1 MILTKNNAENVNIG
15 HPSTMYILGQGSVH
29 GSWDADRSL
38 IRFLNIP
45 YATVTDR
52 WRQASPVKPW
62 FGIRDATRYGPMC
75 PQTLVRKCT
84 SLTKLFGI
92 PAVDDGFNYLF
103 SERDC
108 LNLGIY
114 VPVLGAPLPIGGI
127 PVIVFIH
134 GGKLRHGGNA
144 HPVYDMSNFVHA
156 SIKANQPVIAVVIN
170 YRLGCLGYFAS
181 RELAFEFDSNPDNVL
196 HHRTHDQD
204 PAFGN
209 WGLADQK
216 LAFEWVR
223 RHIGVFGG
231 NASSVTAMG
240 YSGGGTAI
248 MNHMLIQSH
257 HGLFSRAIVHSGGA
271 GLIFA
276 RYAYFQCQKI
286 FDHLYNHI
294 QSEVAPTV
302 KEIEKTPNGGNL
314 RQELLQRA
322 QTLRGI
328 PADILMQVP
337 EVKGIDSIQ
346 YPNLDNKFLFPSPR
360 SLIAR
365 DSPHYD
371 PGVKSVI
378 FGTTKDEGTLFA
390 STHGAT
396 DIRQWQSFLDRWVNP
411 KLHQEVE
418 AIYGKPQTGA
428 DARSFSSKILGD
440 LFSAYPTHSAC
451 EGFLAQDDKQRVL
464 YRFYVDRSLDA
475 VDTLQLDLG
484 AAHCTDMGFA
494 TMSDL
499 SQQYM
504 TEQEKAFGFRVME
517 KYFRFAYGLEDETI
531 PGESKTV
538 GCRAG
543 SKNGRMATIWSKDLE
558 FRAGAF
564 ERMDERTIEL
574 WRRNE
579 EWAAQKR
586 PPQPLGFTH
595 PRSKL

>member
-1 MILTKNNAENVNIG
+1 MIPTKYDTETVNFGLQSVVDI
-15 HPSTMYILGQGSVH
+15 PGQGSVR
-29 GSWDADRSL
+29 GVRDEGRSL
-38 IRFLNIP
+38 ARFLNIP
-45 YATVTDR
+45 YAVVTKR

-62 FGIRDATRYGPMC
+62 LDVRDATRYGPMC
-75 PQTLVRKCT
+75 PQTLVRK
-84 SLTKLFGI
+84 SNGLIKLFGM
-92 PAVDDGFNYLF
+92 PAVDDGFQYLF

-108 LNLGIY
+108 LNLCIY
-114 VPVLGAPLPIGGI
+114 VPALEAPPPVGGI
-127 PVIVFIH
+127 PVIVYIH

-156 SIKANQPVIAVVIN
+156 SVKANQPVIVVVIN

-181 RELAFEFDSNPDNVL
+181 RELAFEFDSDPDNIL

-223 RHIGVFGG
+223 EHIGVFGG
-231 NASSVTAMG
+231 NASNVTVMG

-248 MNHMLIQSH
+248 MNHMLIQNH

-276 RYAYFQCQKI
+276 RYAYFQCQKT

-294 QSEVAPTV
+294 KAKVAPSV
-302 KEIEKTPNGGNL
+302 AEYERIPSGSNIG
-314 RQELLQRA
+314 QELLQRA
-322 QTLRGI
+322 QALRGVS
-328 PADILMQVP
+328 ADILMKAP
-337 EVKGIDSIQ
+337 EVKGADSIL

-365 DSPHYD
+365 DSSHYD
-371 PGVKSVI
+371 PGVKSII

-411 KLHQEVE
+411 RLHQEVE
-418 AIYGKPQTGA
+418 FIYGKPQSGA
-428 DARSFSSKILGD
+428 EARSFSSKILGD

-451 EGFLAQDDKQRVL
+451 EGFLASGGKQRVL
-464 YRFYVDRSLDA
+464 YRIYVDRSLEA
-475 VDTLQLDLG
+475 VDNLRLGLG
-484 AAHCTDMGFA
+484 AAHGTDMGFT

-504 TEQEKAFGFRVME
+504 TEQEKAFGHSVME
-517 KYFRFAYGLEDETI
+517 KYFRFAYGLEDELI
-531 PGESKTV
+531 PVETDMVDWK
-538 GCRAG
+538 AG
-543 SKNGRMATIWSKDLE
+543 GKDDRVAMVWSKDFE

-586 PPQPLGFTH
+586 PPQSLGSVH
-595 PRSKL
+595 IRPML

>member
-1 MILTKNNAENVNIG
+1 MIPTKNNAEAVNVG
-15 HPSTMYILGQGSVH
+15 DPSMVYIPGH
-29 GSWDADRSL
+29 GSAHGFLDADRSL

-45 YATVTDR
+45 YAVVTDR
-52 WRQASPVKPW
+52 WHQASPVKPW
-62 FGIRDATRYGPMC
+62 LGVRDATCYGPMC
-75 PQTLVRKCT
+75 PQTLTRKCT

-92 PAVDDGFNYLF
+92 PAVNDGFHYLF

-114 VPVLGAPLPIGGI
+114 VPILEAPPPVGGF

-156 SIKANQPVIAVVIN
+156 SVMANQPVIAVVIN

-181 RELAFEFDSNPDNVL
+181 RELAFEFDSNPDNIL

-223 RHIGVFGG
+223 RHIVVFGG
-231 NASSVTAMG
+231 NPSSVTAMG

-248 MNHMLIQSH
+248 MNHMLIPSH

-286 FDHLYNHI
+286 FDHLYNNT
-294 QSEVAPTV
+294 QSEDAPMVTGS
-302 KEIEKTPNGGNL
+302 EKIPNRGSLG
-314 RQELLQRA
+314 QELLQRV
-322 QTLRGI
+322 QTLRRI
-328 PADILMQVP
+328 PADILMHIP
-337 EVKGIDSIQ
+337 EVKGIDSIL
-346 YPNLDNKFLFPSPR
+346 YPNLDNKFLFPSPQ

-371 PGVKSVI
+371 PGVKAVV

-396 DIRQWQSFLDRWVNP
+396 DIRQWQSFLDRWVDP

-418 AIYGKPQTGA
+418 AIYGKPKTGA

-451 EGFLAQDDKQRVL
+451 EGYLAQDDKQRVL
-464 YRFYVDRSLDA
+464 YRFYVDRSLEA
-475 VDTLQLDLG
+475 VDNLQLDLG
-484 AAHCTDMGFA
+484 VAHGTDMGFA

-499 SQQYM
+499 SQKYM
-504 TEQEKAFGFRVME
+504 TEQEKAFGYRVME
-517 KYFRFAYGLEDETI
+517 KYFRFVYGLEDEAI
-531 PGESKTV
+531 PSESDMV
-538 GCRAG
+538 GWKVG
-543 SKNGRMATIWSKDLE
+543 SKNGRMATIWSKDFE
-558 FRAGAF
+558 FRAGVF
-564 ERMDERTIEL
+564 ERMDGRTIEL

-586 PPQPLGFTH
+586 PPQSLGSTH
-595 PRSKL
+595 PRPKL

>member
-1 MILTKNNAENVNIG
+1 MIPTTDNTETDNTI
-15 HPSTMYILGQGSVH
+15 HPSALYIPGQGSVR
-29 GSWDADRSL
+29 GFKDADRSV

-45 YATVTDR
+45 YAAVTER
-52 WRQASPVKPW
+52 WCQATPVKPW
-62 FGIRDATRYGPMC
+62 LGVRDATLYGPMC
-75 PQTLVRKCT
+75 PQTLAHKGT
-84 SLTKLFGI
+84 DLTKLFGI
-92 PAVDDGFNYLF
+92 PAVKDGFHYTF

-108 LNLGIY
+108 LNLAIY
-114 VPVLGAPLPIGGI
+114 VPVLEAPPPAGGI
-127 PVIVFIH
+127 PVIVYIH

-156 SIKANQPVIAVVIN
+156 SVKANQPVITVVIN

-181 RELAFEFDSNPDNVL
+181 RELAFEFDSDPDNIR
-196 HHRTHDQD
+196 HSRTHDRD

-223 RHIGVFGG
+223 EHIGVFGG
-231 NASSVTAMG
+231 DASNVTAMG

-286 FDHLYNHI
+286 FDHLYRHI
-294 QSEVAPTV
+294 KAEDAPTV
-302 KEIEKTPNGGNL
+302 TESQKTPNGNHG
-314 RQELLQRA
+314 QELLRRA
-322 QTLRGI
+322 QTLRGVS
-328 PADILMQVP
+328 ADILMQVP
-337 EVKGIDSIQ
+337 EVKGIDSIL

-365 DSPHYD
+365 NSPHYD
-371 PGVKSVI
+371 PGVKSII
-378 FGTTKDEGTLFA
+378 FGTTKDEGSLEA
-390 STHGAT
+390 
-396 DIRQWQSFLDRWVNP
+396 
-411 KLHQEVE
+411 VE
-418 AIYGKPQTGA
+418 N
-428 DARSFSSKILGD
+428 
-440 LFSAYPTHSAC
+440 
-451 EGFLAQDDKQRVL
+451 
-464 YRFYVDRSLDA
+464 
-475 VDTLQLDLG
+475 LQLGLG
-484 AAHCTDMGFA
+484 VAHGTDMGFA

-504 TEQEKAFGFRVME
+504 TEWEKAFGYRVME
-517 KYFRFAYGLEDETI
+517 KYFRFAYGLEDETT
-531 PGESKTV
+531 PDEPDTV
-538 GCRAG
+538 GWKAG
-543 SKNGRMATIWSKDLE
+543 SKDDRVATVWSKDFE

-586 PPQPLGFTH
+586 PPQSLGSTH
-595 PRSKL
+595 ARPML

>member
-1 MILTKNNAENVNIG
+1 MIPTTDNTETDNTI
-15 HPSTMYILGQGSVH
+15 HPSALHIPGQGFVH
-29 GSWDADRSL
+29 GFKDADRSV

-45 YATVTDR
+45 FAAVTDR
-52 WRQASPVKPW
+52 WRQATPVKPW
-62 FGIRDATRYGPMC
+62 LGVRDATLYGPMC
-75 PQTLVRKCT
+75 PQTLAHKST
-84 SLTKLFGI
+84 DLTKLFGI
-92 PAVDDGFNYLF
+92 PAVKDGFQYAF

-108 LNLGIY
+108 LNLAIY
-114 VPVLGAPLPIGGI
+114 VPVLEAPPPVGGI
-127 PVIVFIH
+127 PVIVYIH

-156 SIKANQPVIAVVIN
+156 SVKANQPVITVVIN

-181 RELAFEFDSNPDNVL
+181 RELAFEFDSDPHNIR
-196 HHRTHDQD
+196 HSRTHDRD

-223 RHIGVFGG
+223 EHIGVFGG
-231 NASSVTAMG
+231 DASNVTAMG

-276 RYAYFQCQKI
+276 RYAYFQCQKS
-286 FDHLYNHI
+286 FDHLYRHI
-294 QSEVAPTV
+294 KAEDAPTV
-302 KEIEKTPNGGNL
+302 TESQQTPNGNH
-314 RQELLQRA
+314 RQELLRRA
-322 QTLRGI
+322 QTLRGVS
-328 PADILMQVP
+328 ADILMQVP
-337 EVKGIDSIQ
+337 EVKGIDSIL

-371 PGVKSVI
+371 PGVKSII
-378 FGTTKDEGTLFA
+378 FGTTKDEGSLFV
-390 STHGAT
+390 STHGAIN
-396 DIRQWQSFLDRWVNP
+396 IRQWQPFLDRWVNP
-411 KLHQEVE
+411 ELHQEVE

-451 EGFLAQDDKQRVL
+451 EGFLAQDDKQRLL
-464 YRFYVDRSLDA
+464 YRFHVDRSLEA
-475 VDTLQLDLG
+475 VDNLQLDLG
-484 AAHCTDMGFA
+484 VAHGTDMGFA

-504 TEQEKAFGFRVME
+504 TEREKAFGYRVME
-517 KYFRFAYGLEDETI
+517 KYFRFAYGLEDETT
-531 PGESKTV
+531 PDEPDTV
-538 GCRAG
+538 GWKSG
-543 SKNGRMATIWSKDLE
+543 SKDGRVATVWSKDFE

-586 PPQPLGFTH
+586 PPQSLGSSH
-595 PRSKL
+595 ARPML